1 MVLVTGGW
9 VRGGCGLFYGF
20 SYRRLGS
27 TWMWIVMIYLNI
39 CNLPNQLFVHEK
51 EAQSIHSFLPISFD
65 TPRRVVIGESLCYH
79 KQRLRIGPLCTTQA
93 HTSLN

>member
-51 EAQSIHSFLPISFD
+51 
-65 TPRRVVIGESLCYH
+65 
-79 KQRLRIGPLCTTQA
+79 
-93 HTSLN
+93 